1 MKTSRDLP
9 TDPAAAAGDLPADL
23 IAREFSPDP
32 GYLNTA
38 SHGLLPARAARRLRE
53 AVEDLTVGRID
64 HIALID
70 EAEAARVRWARLVGV
85 APERV
90 ALGSTV
96 AAQVAVVAAALPRG
110 AEVLTVEGEFSSV
123 STPFLH
129 ADDLRL
135 RVVPPEKLVDSV
147 GPDTALV
154 AVSAAQSADGRIAD
168 PAAVREAARAHGA
181 RTLVDVTQAVGWM
194 DYDAEADDFVV
205 CGTYKWLLGP
215 RGASFMVVPA
225 DGGGLRP
232 VQAGWFAGADRWESC
247 YGPVRDLAPTAARF
261 DLAPAFLPWS
271 GTARA
276 LEVIEEVGI
285 DAIRAHDLALA
296 ERFRAGLE
304 RLGRPAAPESAGSP
318 IVSVPGTGAAV
329 GALARAGV
337 SVAAR
342 AGGLRASFH
351 LYNTRADVDLALNV
365 LEGVPAGAGD

>member
-9 TDPAAAAGDLPADL
+9 TGTATAPGRLPADL
-23 IAREFSPDP
+23 LAGEFSPNP

-38 SHGLLPARAARRLRE
+38 AHGLLPARAARTLRD
-53 AVEDLTVGRID
+53 AVDDLTVGRID
-64 HIALID
+64 QVALID
-70 EAEAARVRWARLVGV
+70 EVETARARCARLVGV

-110 AEVLTVEGEFSSV
+110 AEVLTVEKEFSSV
-123 STPFLH
+123 PTPFLH

-135 RVVPPEKLVDSV
+135 RVVPPERLADSV

-154 AVSAAQSADGRIAD
+154 AVSAAQSADGRVVD
-168 PAAVREAARAHGA
+168 LAAVREAARAHGA
-181 RTLVDVTQAVGWM
+181 RILVDMTQAAGWM
-194 DYDAEADDFVV
+194 EYDASGDDFVV
-205 CGTYKWLLGP
+205 CATYKWLLGP
-215 RGASFMVVPA
+215 RGASFMVVPV

-247 YGPVRDLAPTAARF
+247 YGPARELAPTAARF
-261 DLAPAFLPWS
+261 DLAPAYLPWL

-276 LEVIEEVGI
+276 LEVVEEAGI

-304 RLGRPAAPESAGSP
+304 HLGRPAAPESAGSP
-318 IVSVPGTGAAV
+318 IVSVPGAGAAV

-337 SVAAR
+337 SVSAR
-342 AGGLRASFH
+342 DGGLRASFH
-351 LYNTRADVDLALNV
+351 LYTTEADVDLALNA
-365 LEGVPAGAGD
+365 LEGVPSGAGS